1 MPLSAGTSRVVASD
15 GRGVVSTVQR
25 NGRWPGSKEECPTQ
39 GQGPGGFSGKWQPGR
54 RVGHAAVKVEAKS
67 RARVRTKDRVA
78 AAGSRGFGGWV
89 GAGSLSFA
97 KYRGPDFILG
107 GVDTWSGLRQGKD
120 TVWALDPALALA
132 SHMIESRQDGGRAA
146 DPEGAKKAR

>member
-1 MPLSAGTSRVVASD
+1 M
-15 GRGVVSTVQR
+15 
-25 NGRWPGSKEECPTQ
+25 
-39 GQGPGGFSGKWQPGR
+39 
-54 RVGHAAVKVEAKS
+54 
-67 RARVRTKDRVA
+67 
-78 AAGSRGFGGWV
+78 
-89 GAGSLSFA
+89 GAGSQSFA